1 MSLFPDWSDT
11 QTKTCVY
18 CKENKPLTEYKKH
31 PGYRD
36 KLDIRCT
43 TCIKE
48 RKKIVES
55 LRKVSP
61 PKTDQC
67 ECCGKKKVTLVLD
80 HCSINNTF
88 RGWICGNCNKGL
100 GMLGDN
106 QEGLEKAIEYL
117 KRKRDVESI

>member
-1 MSLFPDWSDT
+1 
-11 QTKTCVY
+11 
-18 CKENKPLTEYKKH
+18 LTEYKKH